1 MKIPTRLK
9 IGGHQ
14 YKVIYP
20 YHFKELTSG
29 LVGQH
34 DHTVNEIRLIDVD
47 SGGLKRVDSQIYVTL
62 IHEIMHS
69 LDRLTGQHRF
79 SDDAKAEDYLHSL
92 SEMIYQF
99 LVDNGFLKQ

>member
-1 MKIPTRLK
+1 MKIPDKLK

-14 YKVIYP
+14 YKVVYP
-20 YHFKELTSG
+20 YVFKELTSG

-34 DHTVNEIRLIDVD
+34 DHTINEIRLVDRD
-47 SGGLKRVDSQIYVTL
+47 SGGLKRVESQVYVTL

-79 SDDAKAEDYLHSL
+79 NVDDKAEDYLHSL

-99 LVDNGFLKQ
+99 LVDNGFLK